1 MATKKQQSRVAK
13 AKRHGLGR
21 HAFEYVELD
30 EEGNEIEPAEDA
42 KPARGTVKAGAKGKA
57 KAGGKQP
64 NPYRKKP
71 KEPQPASLK
80 RLGKRGALFLP
91 VILLLTLSQKKISI
105 ESRLIQAL
113 LFAVVFVAIMWGS
126 DWLIYRMWSKRKA
139 KEAAARSPGRP
150 GSGGPGKG

>member
-1 MATKKQQSRVAK
+1 MASKKQQSRVAK

-21 HAFEYVELD
+21 HAFEYVEVD
-30 EEGNEIEPAEDA
+30 EEGNEIEVAEDE
-42 KPARGTVKAGAKGKA
+42 KPARGKAKAGAKG

-71 KEPQPASLK
+71 KEPQPPSLK

-91 VILLLTLSQKKISI
+91 VILLLTLSQKKVSVDTRI
-105 ESRLIQAL
+105 IQAL

-126 DWLIYRMWSKRKA
+126 DWLIYRMWTKRKA
-139 KEAAARSPGRP
+139 KEAAARGPGRP